1 MEFVVSLPQNFSERP
16 HIRFTDLVVLVEMD
30 WCVGLGPDGEMKV
43 PDFFN
48 GCGRIL
54 AEALR
59 EGPRE
64 SCILKA
70 QDGDAFAYVG
80 HAEFNLEELKS
91 ECLKITPPL
100 LQLKTGWTSS
110 VQFTIS

>member
-16 HIRFTDLVVLVEMD
+16 HIRFTDLVVLLEMD

-43 PDFFN
+43 PDLFN

-59 EGPRE
+59 EGPQRDFFRCAGT
-64 SCILKA
+64 CIVSFR
-70 QDGDAFAYVG
+70 G
-80 HAEFNLEELKS
+80 
-91 ECLKITPPL
+91 
-100 LQLKTGWTSS
+100 
-110 VQFTIS
+110 